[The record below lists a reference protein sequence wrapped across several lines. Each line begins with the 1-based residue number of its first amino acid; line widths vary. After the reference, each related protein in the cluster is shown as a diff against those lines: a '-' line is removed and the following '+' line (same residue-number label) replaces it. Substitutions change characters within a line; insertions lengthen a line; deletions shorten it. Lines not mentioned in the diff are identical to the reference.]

1 MTLFYLTVFLG
12 SIWIL
17 FWLSRGAFFVPMPRA
32 GVERVIGLLALQK
45 GEKAVDVG
53 SGDGRLL
60 LALAEA
66 GAEALG
72 FEHNIL
78 LVWRSRR
85 NIRQA
90 GLSDTASVRWSNFWN
105 EDFSAFDAVT
115 IYGIPY
121 IMGRLEKSSALSC
134 APARESRHTLSHFRT
149 GRQFNLTMGCTC
161 TDSRN
166 FRALLYLK
174 V

>member
-12 SIWIL
+12 SVWIL
-17 FWLSRGAFFVPMPRA
+17 FWLSRGAFFVPMPRS
-32 GVERVIGLLALQK
+32 GVERVICLLTLQK

-66 GAEALG
+66 GAEAHG
-72 FEHNIL
+72 FEHNIV

-85 NIRQA
+85 NIRRA
-90 GLSDTASVRWSNFWN
+90 GLSEKAFVHWSNFWK
-105 EDFSAFDAVT
+105 EDFSQFDAVA

-121 IMGRLEKSSALSC
+121 IMRRLEKKLRAELRPGARVVSYSFPFPNWSPTQSAHSVYLY
-134 APARESRHTLSHFRT
+134 
-149 GRQFNLTMGCTC
+149 RQ
-161 TDSRN
+161 S
-166 FRALLYLK
+166 
-174 V
+174 

>member
-17 FWLSRGAFFVPMPRA
+17 FWLSRGAFFVPLPHSA
-32 GVERVIGLLALQK
+32 VPRVIRLLALQP

-60 LALAEA
+60 IALAEA
-66 GAEALG
+66 GAEAHG

-85 NIRQA
+85 NIRRA
-90 GLSDTASVRWSNFWN
+90 GLSARAFVHWSDFWD
-105 EDFSAFDAVT
+105 EDFSRFDAVT

-121 IMGRLEKSSALSC
+121 IMRRLEKKLRAELR
-134 APARESRHTLSHFRT
+134 PGARVASYSFPFPDWQPIKSDGKVYLY
-149 GRQFNLTMGCTC
+149 RQ
-161 TDSRN
+161 S
-166 FRALLYLK
+166 
-174 V
+174 